1 MIFVEVTICFLF
13 EDYRDVVTIRTF
25 LEWKGIVYIGF
36 EGVMSTRDLQ

>member
-13 EDYRDVVTIRTF
+13 RDDRDVVTIRTF